1 MQEGHVLERRRAW
14 SATLKSMD
22 YMQGERKMLTRGE
35 WVGGTSP
42 SPSEG
47 GEPQAAKTSPN
58 PSEGG
63 EYQAAKRKPMTF
75 VVVGVYLIY

>member
-1 MQEGHVLERRRAW
+1 
-14 SATLKSMD
+14 
-22 YMQGERKMLTRGE
+22 MQGERKMLTRGE
-35 WVGGTSP
+35 VGRGTSP

-58 PSEGG
+58 PSDGG

>member
-1 MQEGHVLERRRAW
+1 
-14 SATLKSMD
+14 
-22 YMQGERKMLTRGE
+22 MQGERRMLTRGE

-47 GEPQAAKTSPN
+47 GEPQAAMTSPD

-63 EYQAAKRKPMTF
+63 EHQAAKRKPMIF
-75 VVVGVYLIY
+75 VVGGI

>member
-1 MQEGHVLERRRAW
+1 
-14 SATLKSMD
+14 
-22 YMQGERKMLTRGE
+22 MQGERKMLTRGE

-47 GEPQAAKTSPN
+47 GEPQAAKTSPD

-63 EYQAAKRKPMTF
+63 EPQAAKRKPIIF
-75 VVVGVYLIY
+75 VVGGI

>member
-1 MQEGHVLERRRAW
+1 
-14 SATLKSMD
+14 
-22 YMQGERKMLTRGE
+22 MQGERKMLTRGE

-47 GEPQAAKTSPN
+47 GEPQAAMTSPD

-63 EYQAAKRKPMTF
+63 EPQAAKRKPMIF
-75 VVVGVYLIY
+75 VVGGI

>member
-1 MQEGHVLERRRAW
+1 MQEGHVLERRRAL
-14 SATLKSMD
+14 STTLKSMD

-47 GEPQAAKTSPN
+47 GEPQAAKTSPD

-63 EYQAAKRKPMTF
+63 EHQAAKRKPMIF
-75 VVVGVYLIY
+75 VVGGI

>member
-1 MQEGHVLERRRAW
+1 
-14 SATLKSMD
+14 
-22 YMQGERKMLTRGE
+22 MQGERKMLTRGE

-47 GEPQAAKTSPN
+47 GEPQAAMTSPN

-63 EYQAAKRKPMTF
+63 EPQAAMRKPMIF
-75 VVVGVYLIY
+75 VVGGI